1 MITNVGKGIAPKV
14 KNLLIASAVVT
25 GGLLTAS
32 LCKTP
37 KPAENAIAAE
47 KIEYYMNNETVK
59 EPDAYEWDS
68 RQSVVSNVVDN
79 AKVTG
84 QHIAKAADK
93 ATDHPVPLTGAL
105 ALELMGVG
113 LAGAAIKRNK
123 QNEYQKAALER
134 KALISEYTELKESL
148 YKLNED
154 YARAWEFR
162 CEKESDVK
170 KAKKEYEF
178 AKIMGPFKGSCGYS
192 PDGDHVY
199 GESSAES
206 EEGFERRLQHLK
218 NNIKEAEK
226 TLKWYDQNYRS
237 AVHRFLVAYD
247 RANELNE
254 KLNLPSGEIINWHE
268 PARLL
273 KQELG
278 LL

>member
-1 MITNVGKGIAPKV
+1 MITQVRKSIAPKV
-14 KNLLIASAVVT
+14 RNFLMASAVVT

-32 LCKTP
+32 LIKDT
-37 KPAENAIAAE
+37 KSTEN
-47 KIEYYMNNETVK
+47 VK
-59 EPDAYEWDS
+59 EPITYEWDAN
-68 RQSVVSNVVDN
+68 QSVTTNIVEG
-79 AKVTG
+79 AKTTG
-84 QHIAKAADK
+84 KYIKDTTDR
-93 ATDHPVPLTGAL
+93 ATDNPVPLTGAL

-113 LAGAAIKRNK
+113 LAGAAIKRNR
-123 QNEYQKAALER
+123 QIEYQKAGLER
-134 KALISEYTELKESL
+134 KALITEYTELKDSL
-148 YKLNED
+148 YKLNEN
-154 YARAWEFR
+154 YANAWKFR
-162 CEKESDVK
+162 CEKENDVE
-170 KAKKEYEF
+170 KAKKDYEF
-178 AKIMGPFKGSCGYS
+178 AKIMGPYKGSCGYS

-206 EEGFERRLQHLK
+206 EEGFEHRLKYLE

-237 AVHRFLVAYD
+237 AVRRFLIAYD

-273 KQELG
+273 KQELD